1 VQLVLTTFSPS
12 LGCPKFFTHW
22 TWGNGSNILVLLW
35 CTLALLLSTQIRYPN
50 VFLATALHHLNTHYL
65 IIQLLPRSQS
75 LLCHTSSTPS
85 QHSLPHPTTPPTLP
99 VSSLSHLKILSNCP
113 NTPSEFWSCPHLASV
128 LVHTITNVISHFW
141 SVSHHPQKICRFSIP
156 QEIRLKWKLAPRG
169 DWQSTLHNW
178 RFWQFQTHATQKLG
192 QISKMR
198 PDQI

>member
-1 VQLVLTTFSPS
+1 MQLVLTTFSPS

-99 VSSLSHLKILSNCP
+99 VLLCHTSRFCLTVLTRHLNSDPVPTWLLSLSIQSLTLSVTSDQFHTILKKSVVSL
-113 NTPSEFWSCPHLASV
+113 FLKKSV
-128 LVHTITNVISHFW
+128 LN
-141 SVSHHPQKICRFSIP
+141 
-156 QEIRLKWKLAPRG
+156 E
-169 DWQSTLHNW
+169 N
-178 RFWQFQTHATQKLG
+178 
-192 QISKMR
+192 
-198 PDQI
+198 